1 MAAALSLSKEA
12 ATSLDKCS
20 HGEIA
25 LVAWG
30 QQREKSHK
38 SQVETTVGG

>member
-1 MAAALSLSKEA
+1 MAAALSLSEEA

>member
-1 MAAALSLSKEA
+1 MAAAFSLSQA

-25 LVAWG
+25 PVAWG
-30 QQREKSHK
+30 QQRKGSHK